1 MPYDNI
7 IVDFDGTI
15 SDSRKDIARAQ
26 LWVQERLGAQGF
38 REEDLYPFI
47 GLPIGE
53 TFRHLLP
60 PVLHDRIDE
69 ASDLYA
75 EY

>member
-26 LWVQERLGAQGF
+26 LWALERLGRPGIP
-38 REEDLYPFI
+38 RGGP
-47 GLPIGE
+47 LPVH
-53 TFRHLLP
+53 R
-60 PVLHDRIDE
+60 V
-69 ASDLYA
+69 AS
-75 EY
+75 